1 MATTRHVPVAR
12 RNQADRSAETR
23 RKILDAV
30 VACIEEEGFART
42 TSQRIARRAG
52 VSVGA
57 VQHHFMSK
65 SDILR
70 AVLEESF
77 AELSAAFEDVSLEGA
92 SLEERV
98 SVFVDRAWG
107 HYGSRRFRST
117 LEIIFGARDSLY
129 TPGSDWAAQPM
140 LESRARAQR
149 LWDGIFADLGLSE
162 EHQRELLRFAFV
174 NLAGLS
180 MTTRFERSE
189 QQTRSQ
195 VALIK
200 SALIALLQQPEAR

>member
-1 MATTRHVPVAR
+1 MATTRQAPVR
-12 RNQADRSAETR
+12 RNQADRTAQTR

-65 SDILR
+65 ADILR

-77 AELSAAFEDVSLEGA
+77 DELSAAFDGVSLDGA

-98 SVFVDRAWG
+98 SVFVARAWG

-117 LEIIFGARDSLY
+117 LEIIFGTRNSLE
-129 TPGSDWAAQPM
+129 PPESDWAAGPM

-149 LWDGIFADLGLSE
+149 LWDSIFSDQGLS
-162 EHQRELLRFAFV
+162 RERQGDLLRFAFV

-180 MTTRFERSE
+180 MTTRFERNE
-189 QQTRSQ
+189 ARTDRQ
-195 VALIK
+195 VALIED
-200 SALIALLQQPEAR
+200 ALLALLRAPEV